1 MYALTCLPAGTLI
14 NLGWPRRS
22 GFIKFLLRN
31 FWNLFGHR
39 FADFFLFPHL
49 ASDSPPPRHPVLK
62 RSGLQTSEAVKRN
75 KKRVGSFYKCF
86 LNFSG
91 TRLPIFLALNPASDK
106 PPRGIPRT
114 PHNASGF
121 IRFLLRMFCPLF
133 GHQFAHFSGS
143 RSSLRQAPPRYPNDP
158 P

>member
-14 NLGWPRRS
+14 ILGWPRRS

-39 FADFFLFPHL
+39 FADFFLFPHP

-62 RSGLQTSEAVKRN
+62 RSGLETSEAVKRN
-75 KKRVGSFYKCF
+75 KKRVGSFYQCF
-86 LNFSG
+86 LNFLG

-106 PPRGIPRT
+106 PRPRHPIFPT
-114 PHNASGF
+114 
-121 IRFLLRMFCPLF
+121 RFTIFKHIQYIMLIERDLLVIGKIFNRI
-133 GHQFAHFSGS
+133 
-143 RSSLRQAPPRYPNDP
+143 
-158 P
+158 